1 MARESSVPRPAPSAP
16 HLGKS
21 EVAVDEQGVEA
32 DVAEVGENRHGHLHA
47 RVADPFEELLE
58 GEEEHQEGHAVDQ
71 HVVVGDGHVDHLD
84 GLPEAVEQRCGGIL
98 QRSDGEAQRRV
109 EEDAVVEQPGRTL
122 ALPAGVELA
131 DEGRK
136 SQRDPHGRDEEDEED
151 RAAKRYGGQRRG
163 VLTAVAAD
171 HQVVGHLGENLSHLG
186 QHDGEGQPQV
196 STVLL
201 LVCCESVHASYGSR
215 AAKVRIILPKTDH
228 PSRFVPARIRQR
240 PDGSDSRPAFV
251 TSRRPVSACPA
262 STIVASQRTRT
273 QRTLQPEAR
282 LFELNIT

>member
-84 GLPEAVEQRCGGIL
+84 GLPEAVE
-98 QRSDGEAQRRV
+98 
-109 EEDAVVEQPGRTL
+109 
-122 ALPAGVELA
+122 
-131 DEGRK
+131 
-136 SQRDPHGRDEEDEED
+136 
-151 RAAKRYGGQRRG
+151 QRRG